1 MQHHP
6 QVYGELE
13 VSLSFLRPNLQKAEV
28 NNKIRKQRGWL
39 PTAAFSSPSLGQHE
53 SASSLQKTRRCS
65 TSEADVG
72 KPGSCDLPS
81 LDGAQDCEERRGLK
95 APRRSCRNADTQML
109 KPGSLHTRYRVA
121 ERRPVRRRR
130 QEPPTHAPR
139 YPPSPCVLL
148 TQSLPALFQSSLP
161 GFPGDS
167 RK

>member
-1 MQHHP
+1 MQDHH

-39 PTAAFSSPSLGQHE
+39 PTAAFSSPSLGQHA

-81 LDGAQDCEERRGLK
+81 LDGAQGCEERRGLK
-95 APRRSCRNADTQML
+95 APGRSRRNADTQML
-109 KPGSLHTRYRVA
+109 KPGPLHTRCRVA

-130 QEPPTHAPR
+130 QETSHACASL
-139 YPPSPCVLL
+139 PPSPCVLL
-148 TQSLPALFQSSLP
+148 TQFLPALFQSSLP